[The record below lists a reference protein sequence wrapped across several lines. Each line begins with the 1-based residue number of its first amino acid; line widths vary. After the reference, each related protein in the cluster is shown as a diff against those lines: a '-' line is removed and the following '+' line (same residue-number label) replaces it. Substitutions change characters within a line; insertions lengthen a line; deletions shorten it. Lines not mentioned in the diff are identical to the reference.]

1 MNLKRS
7 SSNYQMWQ
15 IVISKDT
22 CSSISCITRSI
33 IWPCHCPIK
42 RWSLTPLLWIGAGLW
57 LLQPIEHDGR
67 DGVFWGQI
75 RKGDASSLLLTG
87 TLALGDLSHHRR
99 SLNYSGAT
107 VLWGSW
113 ATKSHM
119 CWCTSWQFSSL
130 NQPTPG
136 TSCEQRSLQMI
147 LAPSHWVG
155 IPSKVAWS
163 WARSSPW
170 CPLQIPDSQNL
181 WASLGCF
188 KQLRLGYNVI
198 QL

>member
-15 IVISKDT
+15 IVISKDI
-22 CSSISCITRSI
+22 CSLTSCIMRSI

-99 SLNYSGAT
+99 SLTTVGLPCCEEAEPQRATCVGAPVGNSHLWISLPQAPAVSKGACRWFYSAT
-107 VLWGSW
+107 ES
-113 ATKSHM
+113 ASH
-119 CWCTSWQFSSL
+119 
-130 NQPTPG
+130 
-136 TSCEQRSLQMI
+136 
-147 LAPSHWVG
+147 
-155 IPSKVAWS
+155 
-163 WARSSPW
+163 
-170 CPLQIPDSQNL
+170 
-181 WASLGCF
+181 
-188 KQLRLGYNVI
+188 LR
-198 QL
+198 